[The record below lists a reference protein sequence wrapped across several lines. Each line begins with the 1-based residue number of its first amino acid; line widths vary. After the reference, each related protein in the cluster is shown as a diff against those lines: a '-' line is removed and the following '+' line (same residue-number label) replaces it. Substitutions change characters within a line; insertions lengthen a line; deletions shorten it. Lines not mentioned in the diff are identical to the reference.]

1 MFDLFACERMR
12 GNEVT
17 YMVHRRFPDG
27 LKFTKVEMLAKDK
40 VMRFTFNNDNIVVKT
55 VCQEGDTF
63 SFETA
68 FYIALAKYLSVGEL
82 NAEGV
87 SAFAKEL
94 RYYKKANRIVA
105 SGIKTYYRGI
115 KEAERAAAAEK
126 EAKLIK
132 ERQRAKKIKYKA
144 KRAKKNT
151 KK

>member
-1 MFDLFACERMR
+1 MFDLFTCERMR

-17 YMVHRRFPDG
+17 YMVQHHYSDG

-40 VMRFTFNNDNIVVKT
+40 VMRFTFNDKIVIKT
-55 VCQEGDTF
+55 VCQEEDTF
-63 SFETA
+63 SLETA
-68 FYIALAKYLSVGEL
+68 FYIALAKYLSIGEL

>member
-1 MFDLFACERMR
+1 MFDLFTCERMR

-17 YMVHRRFPDG
+17 YMIQHHFRDG

-40 VMRFTFNNDNIVVKT
+40 VMRFTLNNKIVIKT
-55 VCQEGDTF
+55 VCQEEDTF
-63 SFETA
+63 SLETA
-68 FYIALAKYLSVGEL
+68 FYIALAKYFSVGEL

-132 ERQRAKKIKYKA
+132 ERQRAKKIRHKA
-144 KRAKKNT
+144 KRAEKNT